1 MALRLSNPRKL
12 RTPGSYELRQRF
24 CRAVL
29 WACLLASPFFLGL
42 IAGWVFGIR
51 VNLTP
56 SLPLGFYI
64 TSHSSNAKLV
74 EFCPQGKAA
83 YVSLIRQYR
92 TAGACPDGGAPLLKP
107 GVAFPGDEVEVS
119 ANGIRVNGQLLPNS
133 AGRFRDHLQRPLEPW
148 PYGTYRVEPGTVWVV
163 SSFNSYSF
171 DSRYY
176 GAIPTSAIRHHLR
189 PLWTFATEVPQ
200 Q

>member
-1 MALRLSNPRKL
+1 ML
-12 RTPGSYELRQRF
+12 GSYELHHRLR
-24 CRAVL
+24 RAVL
-29 WACLLASPFFLGL
+29 WACLLGSPFFLGL

-64 TSHSSNAKLV
+64 TSHSSNANLV

-148 PYGTYRVEPGTVWVV
+148 PYGTYRVEPESVWVV

-176 GAIPTSAIRHHLR
+176 GPIPNSAIRHHLR

>member
-1 MALRLSNPRKL
+1 MVLRLSNPLKFKI
-12 RTPGSYELRQRF
+12 PGSYDLYQRLR
-24 CRAVL
+24 RAVL

-92 TAGACPDGGAPLLKP
+92 TAGACPDGGAPLLTP
-107 GVAFPGDEVEVS
+107 VRAFGCDE
-119 ANGIRVNGQLLPNS
+119 A
-133 AGRFRDHLQRPLEPW
+133 D
-148 PYGTYRVEPGTVWVV
+148 VV
-163 SSFNSYSF
+163 
-171 DSRYY
+171 
-176 GAIPTSAIRHHLR
+176 
-189 PLWTFATEVPQ
+189 
-200 Q
+200 